1 MRARNTR
8 ILGKDALEALEKTLG
23 TSHLPEMVYGSTLEL
38 THESTGVRLH
48 FNAEDALKEWL
59 EEGLPPLKVAAA
71 AVWEKGHKAR
81 FGDEMPKAAKGKT
94 GDAWNDEEETDKYDW
109 TFTTPYRGSVSVD
122 DGAGAGTT
130 GTDASRPT
138 PSLWTDTEQRVDRG
152 MLMERDPILFFDELT
167 LYESELDDNGL
178 MSLTVKVR
186 VMPRCWYV
194 LMRHWMRVDGVLIRL
209 RETRFFHRARD
220 SAGRGIRRG
229 PGERQ
234 AGGDLRGSEDEGRAQ
249 RAGAVPGRGRGGV
262 GAAGGGW
269 TGGDGVSRPDRLTSI
284 NTSENAQHS

>member
-1 MRARNTR
+1 MIIGGWKVRARNTR

-81 FGDEMPKAAKGKT
+81 FGDEMPKAAKSKT

-152 MLMERDPILFFDELT
+152 MLMERDP
-167 LYESELDDNGL
+167 S
-178 MSLTVKVR
+178 
-186 VMPRCWYV
+186 
-194 LMRHWMRVDGVLIRL
+194 
-209 RETRFFHRARD
+209 
-220 SAGRGIRRG
+220 
-229 PGERQ
+229 
-234 AGGDLRGSEDEGRAQ
+234 
-249 RAGAVPGRGRGGV
+249 
-262 GAAGGGW
+262 
-269 TGGDGVSRPDRLTSI
+269 
-284 NTSENAQHS
+284 